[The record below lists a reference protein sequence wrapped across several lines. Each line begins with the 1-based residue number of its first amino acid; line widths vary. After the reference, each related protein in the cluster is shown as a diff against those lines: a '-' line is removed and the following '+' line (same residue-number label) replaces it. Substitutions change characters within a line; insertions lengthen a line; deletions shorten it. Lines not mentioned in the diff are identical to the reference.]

1 MTRRDGQSALISK
14 AVKEWYSFY
23 EIQPDQASSDALCK
37 AALELLEQGFDG
49 SEDIATLLIGKFV
62 GKWGTRVNAPSSNS
76 VH

>member
-23 EIQPDQASSDALCK
+23 EIQPDEASSETLCK
-37 AALELLEQGFDG
+37 AAMELLEQGFDD
-49 SEDIATLLIGKFV
+49 SEDLATLLIGKYV
-62 GKWGTRVNAPSSNS
+62 GKWATRINAPSSNA